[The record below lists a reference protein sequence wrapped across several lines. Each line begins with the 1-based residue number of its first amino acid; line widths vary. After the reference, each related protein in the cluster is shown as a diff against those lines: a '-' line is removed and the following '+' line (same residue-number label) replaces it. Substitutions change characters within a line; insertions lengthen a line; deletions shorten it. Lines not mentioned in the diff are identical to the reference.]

1 MVTLEDLAG
10 LGVEEKAQPASQ
22 NDVRTIVQAAASSIV
37 QTVETLPAKTVE
49 ALKNRGGRPKNSERA
64 AGSFTQV
71 QIAAM
76 FGAPCTAEKVANWE
90 AKARGAKRGSN
101 PPAATVDGVLHSY
114 SQKLRENPTAENM
127 AILAAIVRDYK
138 SRVAVKQRLKDEPP
152 IVHAKSE
159 ETSARMRGVPQEES
173 RRLHQE

>member
-1 MVTLEDLAG
+1 
-10 LGVEEKAQPASQ
+10 
-22 NDVRTIVQAAASSIV
+22 
-37 QTVETLPAKTVE
+37 
-49 ALKNRGGRPKNSERA
+49 
-64 AGSFTQV
+64 
-71 QIAAM
+71 M

-138 SRVAVKQRLKDEPP
+138 SRVAVKQRLKDAPP